1 MAALIFGIILI
12 LLCYTALDFVM
23 GEPYIFLLT
32 DGLSWIIS
40 KFKRKPKVLVEPV
53 KSKESELSMAKRA
66 IFLGILPLI
75 QNNVSTF
82 KSATR
87 IVGIHIDT
95 SKWRPV
101 ISLFELTED
110 EEVSWNYDSYKEHSL
125 IDIMITE
132 DSLEEV
138 EFLDALDSQKIKRE
152 ETLFSQLFENKL

>member
-23 GEPYIFLLT
+23 GEPHIFLLT